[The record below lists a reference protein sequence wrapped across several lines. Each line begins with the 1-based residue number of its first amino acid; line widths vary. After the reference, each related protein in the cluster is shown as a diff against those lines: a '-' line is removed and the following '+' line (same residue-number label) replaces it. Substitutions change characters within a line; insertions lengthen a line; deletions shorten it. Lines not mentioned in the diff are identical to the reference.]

1 MGNTARVGWV
11 AIAWAASALAGVALG
26 GCASSGEPVG
36 GRQGIIRG
44 QAELSGR
51 VPFAGHS
58 FEVGAISGGKVVKT
72 ASVSRSGGSFEFSLP
87 GGTYQLSL
95 LASGIPS
102 SNSGIG
108 CTTNVDS
115 APGQTVTA
123 NLLCT
128 WH

>member
-11 AIAWAASALAGVALG
+11 AITWAASALAGVALG

-72 ASVSRSGGSFEFSLP
+72 ASVFSPPPPIMRYGRGRCRFCGELRVR
-87 GGTYQLSL
+87 
-95 LASGIPS
+95 PS
-102 SNSGIG
+102 
-108 CTTNVDS
+108 
-115 APGQTVTA
+115 
-123 NLLCT
+123 
-128 WH
+128 W